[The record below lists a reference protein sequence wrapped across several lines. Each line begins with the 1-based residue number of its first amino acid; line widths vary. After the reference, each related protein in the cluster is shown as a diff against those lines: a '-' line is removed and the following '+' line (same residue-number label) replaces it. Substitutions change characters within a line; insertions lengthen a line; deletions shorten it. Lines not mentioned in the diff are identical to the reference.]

1 MNGEIEMREDVERVH
16 NHRKKVRKAII
27 EAIGPISA
35 YEMARRYEVTRGT
48 IGRILD
54 DELVGAP
61 TGRKPK
67 TRSGAEAREMIKSDY
82 KELTKEQYLERFARA
97 LDSLNI

>member
-16 NHRKKVRKAII
+16 SHRKKVRKAII

-35 YEMARRYEVTRGT
+35 YEMAKRYGVTRGT

-67 TRSGAEAREMIKSDY
+67 TISGAEAKAMILSDY
-82 KELTKEQYLERFARA
+82 KKLTKDQYMERFSRA
-97 LDSLNI
+97 LDLLDI